1 MKEAGGLTGQVSISV
16 VVPSRNEGPY
26 LAATVDNLLAGLPSD
41 AELIVVDDD
50 STDGSTKALGTDPR
64 VRVERTPACVGPAA
78 ARNLGAALATGRVI
92 VFSDAHVQAPP
103 DWVPALTA
111 PLRRPEVGGTGPVL
125 CDLFVREAKGHG
137 LRFCDSATSLEWLP
151 RNGDEPYAVP
161 VLPGFFIAMRRE
173 VFIEIGGF
181 DDGMLVY
188 GMEDPELSVHLWAR
202 GYQCVLVPTIE
213 VAHLYRNPPPDYQS
227 DWETGLHNI
236 LRLGVTHFGMRRIEQ
251 MIRRHLRDAAFPAA
265 ASRVV
270 VSDACVRRT
279 RVCEGR
285 TRDDDWYFA
294 HFSMD

>member
-1 MKEAGGLTGQVSISV
+1 LAGQVSISV

-26 LAATVDNLLAGLPSD
+26 VAATVDNLLVGLPAD
-41 AELIVVDDD
+41 GELIVVDDG
-50 STDGSTKALGTDPR
+50 STDGSLEAVGADPR
-64 VRVERTPACVGPAA
+64 VRVERTAGGVGPAA
-78 ARNLGAALATGRVI
+78 ARNHGAAAARGRVL

-103 DWVPALTA
+103 DWAPALTA

-137 LRFCDSATSLEWLP
+137 LRFCDFATSLEWLP

-161 VLPGFFIAMRRE
+161 VLPGFFVALRRE
-173 VFIEIGGF
+173 VFAELGGF

-202 GYQCVLVPTIE
+202 GYQCVLVPTVE
-213 VAHLYRNPPPDYQS
+213 VAHLYRDPPPDYQL

-236 LRLGVTHFGMRRIEQ
+236 LRLGVAHFGRRRLEQ
-251 MIRRHLRDAAFPAA
+251 MIRRHRQDAAFPAA
-265 ASRVV
+265 ASRVA
-270 VSDACVRRT
+270 VSNAGARRA
-279 RVCEGR
+279 RVAKGR

-294 HFSMD
+294 RFAMD

>member
-1 MKEAGGLTGQVSISV
+1 MDKGARAGQVSISV

-26 LAATVDNLLAGLPSD
+26 VAATVHNLLGGLPAD
-41 AELIVVDDD
+41 GELIVIDDH
-50 STDGSTKALGTDPR
+50 STDGSTGMLRTDPR
-64 VRVERTPACVGPAA
+64 VRIERTPGCVGPAA
-78 ARNLGAALATGRVI
+78 ARNLGAALATGRVL
-92 VFSDAHVQAPP
+92 VFSDAHVEAPA
-103 DWVPALTA
+103 DWVSALTA

-125 CDLFVREAKGHG
+125 CDLFVRDAKGHG
-137 LRFCDSATSLEWLP
+137 LRFCDFATSLEWLP

-173 VFIEIGGF
+173 VFAEIGGF

-188 GMEDPELSVHLWAR
+188 GMEDPELSVQLWAR
-202 GYQCVLVPTIE
+202 GYQCVLVPTVE
-213 VAHLYRNPPPDYQS
+213 VAHLYRDPPPDYQL

-236 LRLGVTHFGMRRIEQ
+236 LRLGVAHFGRHRIER

-265 ASRVV
+265 AARVA
-270 VSDACVRRT
+270 VSDAGARRAQ
-279 RVCEGR
+279 VAKGR